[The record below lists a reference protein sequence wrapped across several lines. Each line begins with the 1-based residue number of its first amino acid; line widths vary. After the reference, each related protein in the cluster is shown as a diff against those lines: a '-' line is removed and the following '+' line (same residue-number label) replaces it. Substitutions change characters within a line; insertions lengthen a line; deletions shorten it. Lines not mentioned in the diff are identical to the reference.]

1 MAHLEFSKCS
11 GRSGVNLFK
20 KRRVAPQSHG
30 GKPMLHAAPFYYIY
44 IMKALVVTPKND
56 DEFKFVT
63 RLLKKMGI
71 SSSAVTQADLED
83 IGMSKLMR
91 GIDKTKKVSRAAIM
105 KKLSS

>member
-1 MAHLEFSKCS
+1 
-11 GRSGVNLFK
+11 
-20 KRRVAPQSHG
+20 
-30 GKPMLHAAPFYYIY
+30 MLYAAPFYYIY

-71 SSSAVTQADLED
+71 NSSTVTQADLED
-83 IGMSKLMR
+83 IGISKLMR